1 MFFITEKT
9 VNMSNQNADRL
20 EKFKSI
26 TTEIFAL
33 TLGLGAFSLAIIP
46 RTSIM
51 EVAEAV
57 GVFAIAF
64 FYIAIIWIINFRFFE
79 KYPLYDNTFLALNFV
94 ILFMVAISPFLMQ
107 GFSLSSDFADQM
119 SILYALDIM
128 GIFAILGVLHHR
140 YILQNKEHIK
150 EEKTR
155 EAKMDRNMQFIISLW
170 FLISTVIPIQYRFIF
185 WMLLAPIPPLY
196 RHRIGPLHVK

>member
-1 MFFITEKT
+1 MDRNTKMSGI
-9 VNMSNQNADRL
+9 SNQNADRL

-33 TLGLGAFSLAIIP
+33 TLGLGAFSLAIVP
-46 RTSIM
+46 RTSIL
-51 EVAEAV
+51 EVAQAV
-57 GVFAIAF
+57 GVFGIAF

-79 KYPLYDNTFLALNFV
+79 KYSLYDNTFLALNFAV
-94 ILFMVAISPFLMQ
+94 LFMVAISPFLMQ
-107 GFSLSSDFADQM
+107 GFSLSSDFADTM

-140 YILQNKEHIK
+140 YILQNKEQV
-150 EEKTR
+150 EAETTR
-155 EAKMDRNMQFIISLW
+155 EAKMDRNMQFIIALW
-170 FLISTVIPIQYRFIF
+170 FLISAFIPLQYRFIF
-185 WMLLAPIPPLY
+185 WMLLPPIPPLY

>member
-1 MFFITEKT
+1 
-9 VNMSNQNADRL
+9 MSNQNADRL

>member
-1 MFFITEKT
+1 M
-9 VNMSNQNADRL
+9 NMSNQNVDRL

-26 TTEIFAL
+26 TTEVFAL
-33 TLGLGAFSLAIIP
+33 TLGLGAFSLSIIP
-46 RTSIM
+46 RTSIL
-51 EVAEAV
+51 EVAQAV
-57 GVFAIAF
+57 GVFGIAF

-79 KYPLYDNTFLALNFV
+79 KYPLYDNTFLAFNFL

-107 GFSLSSDFADQM
+107 GFSLSSDFGDKM

-128 GIFAILGVLHHR
+128 GIFVILGVLHHS
-140 YILQNKEHIK
+140 YLLQNKEHLK

-155 EAKMDRNMQFIISLW
+155 EVKMDRNMQFIIALW
-170 FLISTVIPIQYRFIF
+170 FLISAVIPLQYRFIF
-185 WMLLAPIPPLY
+185 WMLLPPIPPLY

>member
-1 MFFITEKT
+1 
-9 VNMSNQNADRL
+9 MSKLKQNADRL

-33 TLGLGAFSLAIIP
+33 TLGLGAFSLTVIP
-46 RTSIM
+46 RTDILQ
-51 EVAEAV
+51 AAQAV

-79 KYPLYDNTFLALNFV
+79 NYPLYDNTFLALNFV
-94 ILFMVAISPFLMQ
+94 ILFLVAISPFLMQ
-107 GFSLSSDFADQM
+107 GFSISPDFSDQM

-128 GIFAILGVLHHR
+128 AIFTILGILHER
-140 YILQNKEHIK
+140 YFLQNKENLK
-150 EEKTR
+150 EKETR
-155 EAKMDRNMQFIISLW
+155 EVKLDRNMQFIISLW
-170 FLISTVIPIQYRFIF
+170 FLISAIVPFQYRFVF

>member
-1 MFFITEKT
+1 MNIA
-9 VNMSNQNADRL
+9 NQKLDRL

-33 TLGLGAFSLAIIP
+33 TLGLGAFSLSVIP
-46 RTSIM
+46 RDSIF
-51 EVAEAV
+51 EVAQAV

-64 FYIAIIWIINFRFFE
+64 FYIAVIWIINFRFFE

-94 ILFMVAISPFLMQ
+94 ILFLVAISPFLMQ
-107 GFSLSSDFADQM
+107 GFSMSLDFANQI

-128 GIFAILGVLHHR
+128 VIFIILGVLHEK
-140 YILQNKEHIK
+140 YILQNKDHLTERDLPEI
-150 EEKTR
+150 
-155 EAKMDRNMQFIISLW
+155 KMDRNMQFIISLW
-170 FLISTVIPIQYRFIF
+170 FLISVVLPFQYRFIF

-196 RHRIGPLHVK
+196 RHRVGPFFAELHCNE